1 MNSDIFLAILKT
13 SGALIS
19 GLLGLT
25 ALFSNFRMTNGHLS
39 LAGKLVFSGIIVS
52 TAVAATTSALES
64 LNDFESNREQMARNE
79 ALLHEI
85 SRAVQ
90 PISELEISF
99 FASIPTDHPQVSSY
113 VTRLEQGI
121 IERYDDLLKFPP
133 VKQHAGISVSS
144 TDVNHGILS
153 VSIKPESDLWPSLPD
168 EAAINSVVTFGSPS
182 ISFLRTPISPT
193 QYPLTHGD
201 ADLSAMGLIF
211 NEDPTLLWNL
221 QERKLQI
228 LGRVEYQKDFW
239 SASGNITSF
248 NDLLGAQFVVLFPY
262 SDPDFFEVIT
272 GNEAGNS
279 DTHSVG
285 QDIRLDWVSLSLGA
299 GRSFVIE
306 SGHFEK
312 SLSRMG
318 RQPIFAI
325 TLPDTNEDLLRL
337 SGRRSLRGD

>member
-1 MNSDIFLAILKT
+1 MNPDILLAILKT

-25 ALFSNFRMTNGHLS
+25 ALFSNFRMAEGHLS
-39 LAGKLVFSGIIVS
+39 LTGKLVLSGILVS

-64 LNDFESNREQMARNE
+64 LSHFESNREQMARNE
-79 ALLHEI
+79 TLLHEI

-113 VTRLEQGI
+113 VARLEQSI
-121 IERYDDLLKFPP
+121 NERSDDLLKFPP
-133 VKQHAGISVSS
+133 DKQHEGLSVSS
-144 TDVNHGILS
+144 RDVNHGILS
-153 VSIKPESDLWPSLPD
+153 VSIKPESDLWPTLPD
-168 EAAINSVVTFGSPS
+168 ETAINNVVTFGSPS
-182 ISFLRTPISPT
+182 LSFLRTPISPT

-211 NEDPTLLWNL
+211 NDDPTLLWNVK
-221 QERKLQI
+221 EKKLQI

-239 SASGNITSF
+239 SASGKITSF
-248 NDLLGAQFVVLFPY
+248 NDLLGAQFVILFPY
-262 SDPDFFEVIT
+262 SEPEFLEAIT
-272 GNEAGNS
+272 GIEVENF
-279 DTHSVG
+279 DTYSVG
-285 QDIRLDWVSLSLGA
+285 QGVKLDWVSLSLGA

-312 SLSRMG
+312 SFSRMG
-318 RQPIFAI
+318 RQPMFAI
-325 TLPDTNEDLLRL
+325 TLPDTNEGLLRL
-337 SGRRSLRGD
+337 SDSAMSSR

>member
-1 MNSDIFLAILKT
+1 MNPDILLAILKT

-25 ALFSNFRMTNGHLS
+25 ALFSNFRMANGRLS
-39 LAGKLVFSGIIVS
+39 LAGKLVFSGILVS

-64 LNDFESNREQMARNE
+64 LSDFESNREQTERNE
-79 ALLHEI
+79 ALLYEI

-121 IERYDDLLKFPP
+121 VERYDDLLKFPP
-133 VKQHAGISVSS
+133 DKQYAGLSVSS
-144 TDVNHGILS
+144 KDLNHGILS
-153 VSIKPESDLWPSLPD
+153 VSIEPESDLWPTLPD

-201 ADLSAMGLIF
+201 ADLSAMGLIISK
-211 NEDPTLLWNL
+211 NPTLFWNV

-228 LGRVEYQKDFW
+228 FGTVEYQKDFW
-239 SASGNITSF
+239 SASGRITSF
-248 NDLLGAQFVVLFPY
+248 DDLLGAQFVILFPY
-262 SDPDFFEVIT
+262 SDPDFVEEIT
-272 GNEAGNS
+272 GNEAVNS
-279 DTHSVG
+279 DTYSVG
-285 QDIRLDWVSLSLGA
+285 QGVRLDWVSLSLGA
-299 GRSFVIE
+299 GRSLVIE
-306 SGHFEK
+306 SAHFEK

-318 RQPIFAI
+318 RQPLFAI

-337 SGRRSLRGD
+337 SGRRSPRGD